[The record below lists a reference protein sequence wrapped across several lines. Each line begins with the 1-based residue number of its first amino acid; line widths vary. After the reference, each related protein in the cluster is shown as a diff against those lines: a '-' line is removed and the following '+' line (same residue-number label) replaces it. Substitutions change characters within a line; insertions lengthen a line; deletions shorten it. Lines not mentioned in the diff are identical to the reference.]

1 MQRIPRIV
9 FNRPVPGE
17 VDDVCA
23 PVGDCRCGV
32 GYLRGV
38 WRGGGCGGEQ
48 RPARVSDHV
57 SENAVRVPGGRRGTG
72 RGHARSLAT
81 LQKVNDWVN
90 RSIKPQNDEGAD
102 SWDAN
107 ATVGDCEDYV
117 LVKRRRLIKAGIPPS
132 ALRIAFVETR
142 SGVGPAVLVV
152 NTTREQYA
160 LDNLTR
166 TIKPLKQT
174 GYRVVSMQTA
184 NPAKWR

>member
-1 MQRIPRIV
+1 MP
-9 FNRPVPGE
+9 
-17 VDDVCA
+17 
-23 PVGDCRCGV
+23 
-32 GYLRGV
+32 
-38 WRGGGCGGEQ
+38 GGGAE
-48 RPARVSDHV
+48 RVEATPDL
-57 SENAVRVPGGRRGTG
+57 
-72 RGHARSLAT
+72 LAT

-142 SGVGPAVLVV
+142 SGVGHAVLVV